1 MITDLCVATYVLL
14 NIYPSINVKSVTVR
28 FYIRYEIYGNR
39 SNNFISTEIYINM
52 NEFRIL
58 LSYMVR
64 YLTNK
69 RKLISNPLNIIH
81 NYTIV

>member
-14 NIYPSINVKSVTVR
+14 NIYPSINDKFVTAR

-39 SNNFISTEIYINM
+39 SDNFFNTGIYINM
-52 NEFRIL
+52 DEFRIL
-58 LSYMVR
+58 LSYMIR

-69 RKLISNPLNIIH
+69 CKLISNPLNIIH
-81 NYTIV
+81 NYTTV